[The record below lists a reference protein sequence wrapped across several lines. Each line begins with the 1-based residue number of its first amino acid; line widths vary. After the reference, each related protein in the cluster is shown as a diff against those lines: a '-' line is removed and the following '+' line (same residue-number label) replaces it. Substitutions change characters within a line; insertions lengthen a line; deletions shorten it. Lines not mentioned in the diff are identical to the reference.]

1 MRAPDPSRRMSSS
14 WLFWTPTLIWAS
26 TWHVI
31 LYQLGEVP
39 PVDSVAYRFGLAA
52 LLLLAWVVLS
62 RGSLRFTPAEH
73 AALALTGAIQYGV
86 NYLGVYLAERHIPS
100 GLVAVLFTLMVFG
113 NAATGAWFFGQRMS
127 ARHWLAATGGVAGVA
142 LIFQPEIA
150 ATGQRPDAALGLALG
165 LGAVAAAVAG
175 NVCTLKLANRVRPRG
190 VGLPAVLGASMAWG
204 AALLVAVSLAGDGRL
219 QWDARPAYALSL
231 LYLAVFGSV
240 IAFLTYFRLAQREGP
255 ARASLTAI
263 VIPVVAL
270 AVSATL
276 EGWRPSALSFA
287 GMALSM
293 ASLWWAT
300 RQEGAGS
307 TAPRRTP

>member
-1 MRAPDPSRRMSSS
+1 MSST
-14 WLFWTPTLIWAS
+14 WLFWIPTLIWAS

-39 PVDSVAYRFGLAA
+39 PIDSVAYRFGLAA
-52 LLLLAWVVLS
+52 LLLLGWVVA
-62 RGSLRFTPAEH
+62 RGGSLRFTPGEH
-73 AALALTGAIQYGV
+73 AALAATGAIQYGL

-127 ARHWLAATGGVAGVA
+127 ARHWLSAAGGVAGVA

-175 NVCTLKLANRVRPRG
+175 NVCTLKLAERARARG
-190 VGLPAVLGASMAWG
+190 VGLPAVLGACMAWG
-204 AALLVAVSLAGDGRL
+204 SALLVAISLATDGRL
-219 QWDARPAYALSL
+219 HWDPRPAYAVSL
-231 LYLAVFGSV
+231 AYLAVFGSV

-276 EGWRPSALSFA
+276 EGWRPTPLSLA
-287 GMALSM
+287 GMALSL

-300 RQEGAGS
+300 RPAAAAVATGGRVA
-307 TAPRRTP
+307 